1 MTVPDTRVFIAFDL
15 AAGGSGDFFTLDDP
29 VKGRLGGGTVV
40 GAFTLAGDILQDVT
54 SDVMSLSVRRGRS
67 RQLEEFQAG
76 AAAIVLD
83 NSQRK
88 FDPAAGTAITPYG
101 ASMRPRKQVVVESNG
116 QRVFTGVVD
125 DWDLDY
131 SLDGDHKTTVD
142 AVDGFVELA
151 GQVLDS
157 FTASSQLSG
166 ARVDAILN
174 RPEVSWTGGR
184 DVDSG
189 LATLQ
194 ADVVSADGPQ
204 NVLEYL
210 QEVEKSEPGALYV
223 GADGV
228 LTFRDRGDLQS
239 PSAVEFRDD
248 GAGIPFTN
256 IRVAYGSEELRNRA
270 TVSILNGGTATA
282 EASSSV
288 AAYGPIDFVL
298 QDLLLSTTGQ
308 AQTLAD
314 WLVNAYA
321 EPKLR
326 VDQLEVNLAGL
337 TVQQVNDVLGLEL
350 ADVIFVRFQPSGI
363 GDPVEAYAAI
373 DSIEHSVE
381 PLRHIVRFD
390 LSSTTAGFI
399 LDSDVFGV
407 LDVSILGF

>member
-15 AAGGSGDFFTLDDP
+15 AAGGVGDFFTLDDA

-40 GAFTLAGDILQDVT
+40 GAFELAGDILQDVT

-76 AAAIVLD
+76 AASIVLD
-83 NSQRK
+83 NSDRK

-116 QRVFTGVVD
+116 QRVFTGLVD
-125 DWDLDY
+125 DWDLQY
-131 SLDGDHKTTVD
+131 SLNGDHKTSVD

-151 GQVLDS
+151 NQVLDS
-157 FTASSQLSG
+157 FSTSQQLSG
-166 ARVDAILN
+166 ARVNAILD
-174 RPEVSWTGGR
+174 RPEVVWSGGR

-228 LTFRDRGDLQS
+228 LTFRDRGGLQT
-239 PSAVEFRDD
+239 PTLVEFRDD
-248 GAGIPFTN
+248 GSGIPFTN
-256 IRVAYGSEELRNRA
+256 IQVAYGSEELRNRA
-270 TVSILNGGTATA
+270 NVSILNGGTATA
-282 EASSSV
+282 ESVSSV

-298 QDLLLSTTGQ
+298 QDLLLSSTAQ

-314 WLVNAYA
+314 WLVNVYA

-337 TVQQVNDVLGLEL
+337 TVSQVNEVLGLEL
-350 ADVIFVRFQPSGI
+350 ADVIFVRFRPSGI
-363 GDPVEAYAAI
+363 GDPIEVYAAI
-373 DSIEHSVE
+373 DSIEHTVE
-381 PLRHIVRFD
+381 PLRHIIRFD

-399 LDSDVFGV
+399 LDSTVFGV
-407 LDVSILGF
+407 LDESNLGF